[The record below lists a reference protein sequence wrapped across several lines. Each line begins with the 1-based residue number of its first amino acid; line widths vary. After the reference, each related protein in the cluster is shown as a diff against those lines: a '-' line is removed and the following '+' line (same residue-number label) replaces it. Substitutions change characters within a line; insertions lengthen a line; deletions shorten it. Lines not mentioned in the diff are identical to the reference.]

1 MKTLLRKVVKACKP
15 KYEVV
20 FTTYQIIP
28 GRPVSKN
35 ESKHSFG
42 RGESREAKEFY
53 GKVVSSDYT
62 RNLAPAEVHL
72 RRVYLRNKTIER
84 TQFGPVEDLRKFK
97 IVYNK

>member
-1 MKTLLRKVVKACKP
+1 MAQAVGKKTQ
-15 KYEVV
+15 ESF
-20 FTTYQIIP
+20 FTGTF
-28 GRPVSKN
+28 S
-35 ESKHSFG
+35 SF
-42 RGESREAKEFY
+42 SVNDIAKAKEFY

-72 RRVYLRNKTIER
+72 RRIYLGNKTLER